1 MEEISN
7 LVNEGNKGNFKVQ
20 VQLSGKAGFFK
31 QLSINI
37 NQLMST
43 TDNGLEDV
51 QRILAAL
58 EKGDLSQ
65 RIDNQYFGAFNRL
78 KESANNTASQ
88 MQRVIGEISELVNNA
103 NQGKFDNV
111 IQLEGKSGFFADLSN
126 SLNELMQTTHQGFDD
141 ALRILGA
148 LEQGDLS
155 QTIDGHHKGVFKRLQ
170 EYSGS
175 TVQQI
180 KAILEEIS
188 RLIAA
193 ASHGDFSHRILL
205 DEKPGFYK
213 DLSSS
218 LNELVQ
224 TTDAGLNDIIVLLA
238 ALSEGDLSKKITGQ
252 YSGSFGKL
260 KDDANQTID
269 KLTEIIKQINLSAE
283 TVAKDSQEIAYGN
296 ADLNQR
302 TKQQA
307 SSLEQTASN
316 MDKLYSTVKQNSDKA
331 QEAHQIALQATEK
344 AQNGVQVAT
353 DAIDSMKEIDAASS
367 HISNIITVIDEIA
380 FQTNLLALN
389 AAVEA
394 ARAGEQGRGFAVVAG
409 EVRNLAQRSSTAA
422 KEIKELI
429 NISVSKVKIGTE
441 FVNNTGETLKD
452 IVRSVSEVNSKISD
466 INTASLEQTNGIK
479 KINEA
484 VVTIDS
490 VTQQTV
496 ALVSQ
501 ASSSASSAAEQAQ
514 SMIAHL
520 SFFQHYH
527 ASNVSD
533 ENIITYRAAQ

>member
-1 MEEISN
+1 
-7 LVNEGNKGNFKVQ
+7 
-20 VQLSGKAGFFK
+20 
-31 QLSINI
+31 
-37 NQLMST
+37 
-43 TDNGLEDV
+43 
-51 QRILAAL
+51 
-58 EKGDLSQ
+58 
-65 RIDNQYFGAFNRL
+65 
-78 KESANNTASQ
+78 
-88 MQRVIGEISELVNNA
+88 
-103 NQGKFDNV
+103 
-111 IQLEGKSGFFADLSN
+111 
-126 SLNELMQTTHQGFDD
+126 
-141 ALRILGA
+141 
-148 LEQGDLS
+148 
-155 QTIDGHHKGVFKRLQ
+155 
-170 EYSGS
+170 
-175 TVQQI
+175 
-180 KAILEEIS
+180 
-188 RLIAA
+188 
-193 ASHGDFSHRILL
+193 
-205 DEKPGFYK
+205 
-213 DLSSS
+213 
-218 LNELVQ
+218 
-224 TTDAGLNDIIVLLA
+224 
-238 ALSEGDLSKKITGQ
+238 
-252 YSGSFGKL
+252 
-260 KDDANQTID
+260 
-269 KLTEIIKQINLSAE
+269 
-283 TVAKDSQEIAYGN
+283 
-296 ADLNQR
+296 
-302 TKQQA
+302 
-307 SSLEQTASN
+307 

-533 ENIITYRAAQ
+533 ENVITYRAAQ